1 MMQQQKSSNGS
12 FQGARD
18 RMRLLGGY
26 LLLSAIFEDKAP
38 ANPQRVI
45 RLRGGGHRPRIH
57 FAPQRVTVR

>member
-1 MMQQQKSSNGS
+1 MKQHESADGNVLGV
-12 FQGARD
+12 RD

-26 LLLSAIFEDKAP
+26 LLLSAIFEDKTKA
-38 ANPQRVI
+38 APQRVI